1 MIGQTIAHYTI
12 TEKIG
17 QGGMGEVY
25 RATDTKLKRDV
36 ALKVLPQSFTQDPQR
51 MTRFTR
57 EAQVLASLNHPNI
70 GAIHGLEEEGGVRAL
85 VLELIEGEDLSEH
98 IAKGPIPLE
107 EALKI
112 ALQIAE
118 AVEAAHE
125 KGIIHRDLKPA
136 NVKITPEG
144 QVKVLDFG
152 LAKAL
157 EEGPTRSPDM
167 TQSPTLTMQATQA
180 GIILG
185 TAAYMSPEQA
195 RGIPADVRSDIWG
208 FGVILFEM
216 LTARKAFQGE
226 DITLT
231 LASVV
236 KEEPEWD
243 LLPKEASSLR
253 RVLARCLAKEPR
265 ARFHHIADVRI
276 AIEESLAEPS
286 TRDVSRK
293 MAATSRSFPP
303 LAWLPVM
310 LVAVLLAVWLTYT
323 WKPEPEPV
331 PPLTASLRFE
341 AESRPTRDGYLALS
355 PDGERLAFVTPS
367 RIDGARVWIRS
378 MRDGTQQPIAGTEGA
393 ERPFWSPD
401 GSRIGYFA
409 KSQLW
414 VVPAA
419 GGPSNRLASATFS
432 TGASWN
438 GEGAILYSPSR
449 GALFQV
455 PEGGGTPTQ
464 VTTLGDGAPR
474 HESPHFL
481 PDGRRFLFSSWPLEG
496 DQIHIGDLESDQIK
510 SLRKGRHAQFVPPG
524 LLVFLLPREGVTN
537 RGGGFAVYAQ
547 EFDPDEGTL
556 SGQAVPLISRVNTP
570 GGYPILSV
578 TNQRIVFQG
587 RLREDDT
594 PGQTT
599 TSGRVWMRR
608 SGEFEATP
616 VQGPGWVFRISH
628 DGSRVALAGFGL
640 SIHDLARDV
649 SEQVPT
655 EAFPVAFSWSPDD
668 SQIVYASNRSE
679 RSSLRVIQ
687 LDGKKPEETIY
698 ESDRE
703 RITYLDWSRDGKHM
717 LLILF
722 TGERNELWVFN
733 VATGEAS
740 RVFESDSNFFT
751 PNFAPNGQWYAY
763 ATGEIGATSVQVRPF
778 PGPGAPITISPEGG
792 AAPRWS
798 GDGRELFYITSDA
811 RVAVV
816 TVEFGDSLVT
826 SQPVML
832 AGDPLTDNPSQP
844 EATYFDVHPDGQRL
858 LVRPIV
864 DGGQDFELTVLENWQ
879 ALLKPRAMRSATEGA
894 R

>member
-1 MIGQTIAHYTI
+1 MIGHTIAHYTI

-36 ALKVLPQSFTQDPQR
+36 ALKVLPGSFTQDPQR
-51 MTRFTR
+51 MARFTR

-70 GAIHGLEEEGGVRAL
+70 GAIHGLEEADGVRAL
-85 VLELIEGEDLSEH
+85 VLELIEGEDLFER

-107 EALKI
+107 KSLKI

-118 AVEAAHE
+118 ALEAAHE

-136 NVKITPEG
+136 NVKVTPDG

-152 LAKAL
+152 LAKAM
-157 EEGPTRSPDM
+157 EETPTSSPEM
-167 TQSPTLTMQATQA
+167 TQSPTLTKQATQA

-216 LTARKAFQGE
+216 LSGRKAFQGE

-236 KEEPEWD
+236 KEDPDWE
-243 LLPKEASSLR
+243 LLPVEASSLK

-310 LVAVLLAVWLTYT
+310 LVAVLLAAWLTYT

-341 AESRPTRDGYLALS
+341 AESRPTGDGYLALS

-393 ERPFWSPD
+393 ELPFWSPD

-414 VVPAA
+414 VVLAA

-432 TGASWN
+432 TGVSWN
-438 GEGAILYSPSR
+438 GAGTILYSPSR
-449 GALFQV
+449 PCF
-455 PEGGGTPTQ
+455 
-464 VTTLGDGAPR
+464 
-474 HESPHFL
+474 
-481 PDGRRFLFSSWPLEG
+481 
-496 DQIHIGDLESDQIK
+496 
-510 SLRKGRHAQFVPPG
+510 
-524 LLVFLLPREGVTN
+524 
-537 RGGGFAVYAQ
+537 
-547 EFDPDEGTL
+547 
-556 SGQAVPLISRVNTP
+556 
-570 GGYPILSV
+570 
-578 TNQRIVFQG
+578 
-587 RLREDDT
+587 
-594 PGQTT
+594 
-599 TSGRVWMRR
+599 R
-608 SGEFEATP
+608 S
-616 VQGPGWVFRISH
+616 
-628 DGSRVALAGFGL
+628 
-640 SIHDLARDV
+640 
-649 SEQVPT
+649 
-655 EAFPVAFSWSPDD
+655 
-668 SQIVYASNRSE
+668 
-679 RSSLRVIQ
+679 
-687 LDGKKPEETIY
+687 
-698 ESDRE
+698 
-703 RITYLDWSRDGKHM
+703 
-717 LLILF
+717 
-722 TGERNELWVFN
+722 
-733 VATGEAS
+733 
-740 RVFESDSNFFT
+740 
-751 PNFAPNGQWYAY
+751 
-763 ATGEIGATSVQVRPF
+763 
-778 PGPGAPITISPEGG
+778 
-792 AAPRWS
+792 
-798 GDGRELFYITSDA
+798 
-811 RVAVV
+811 
-816 TVEFGDSLVT
+816 
-826 SQPVML
+826 
-832 AGDPLTDNPSQP
+832 
-844 EATYFDVHPDGQRL
+844 
-858 LVRPIV
+858 
-864 DGGQDFELTVLENWQ
+864 
-879 ALLKPRAMRSATEGA
+879 
-894 R
+894 